1 MSESERV
8 DIMLPFYGREDHF
21 REAVASVLA
30 QDSDRW
36 RLVVIDDAY
45 PDRAPFDWAASVTDS
60 RVKVIRHEVNLG
72 INRSFQECLER
83 SSAKWVTIF
92 GCDDLMHPRYVTR
105 ILELAERYPH
115 AGLLHP
121 GTEIID
127 AEGRPTRSLVD
138 TAKAFYRP
146 RGPKPLQLSG
156 EDMAVSLTRGNW
168 MNFPAIAWNGELARR
183 IGFSPGYDVVQDL
196 ALALDV
202 CEQGGSLVL
211 DDDVVFSYRRHAT
224 SVSSWKAVDGSRFV
238 EESAYFGHLADHFRA
253 SGWRRAARAARRHL
267 SSRINALA
275 TVPAAL
281 MGRDTRGAG
290 VLLRHA
296 LRP

>member
-30 QDSDRW
+30 QDCDRW
-36 RLVVIDDAY
+36 RLVIIDDAY
-45 PDRAPFDWAASVTDS
+45 PDRAPFEWAASVADS
-60 RVKVIRHEVNLG
+60 RVEVIRHETNLG
-72 INRSFQECLER
+72 INRSFQECLDR

-92 GCDDLMHPRYVTR
+92 GCDDLMHPGYVTR
-105 ILELAERYPH
+105 ILELAERYPD

-127 AEGRPTRSLVD
+127 VVGRPVRTLVD
-138 TAKAFYRP
+138 TAKVFYRP

-156 EDMAVSLTRGNW
+156 EAMAVSLTRGNW

-183 IGFSPGYDVVQDL
+183 IGFTPGYEVVQDL
-196 ALALDV
+196 ALALDI
-202 CEQGGSLVL
+202 CEQGGTLVL

-238 EESAYFGHLADHFRA
+238 EEAAYFGHLADRFRA
-253 SGWRRAARAARRHL
+253 HGWPRAARAACRHL
-267 SSRINALA
+267 SSRVYALT

-281 MGRDTRGAG
+281 VSRDSRGVG

-296 LRP
+296 LWR